1 MRKEGAAEK
10 SSVRLGWVLSV
21 VVAAQFM
28 VTLDASVVN
37 VALPAVRADLGFSEA
52 GLLWVVNAY
61 TLVFGGFLL
70 LGGRA
75 ADLFGRRRVLW
86 LGLGLFGL
94 ASLLGGLV
102 QEPSQLVV
110 ARAVQGLGAAVLAP
124 VALTIVTTTFPEGAQ
139 RTKALALWS
148 VAGASGGAAGV
159 LIGGV
164 LTDYLNWRWVLLI
177 NVPIVLFAAVGGK
190 EVPDGRPEQR
200 SGLDLIGALLATTG
214 LAALVYGVVRIG
226 GDSLTSGATLGFL
239 GAGIVLL
246 TAFVLYEAKGARQ
259 PLVQLR
265 LFAHRS
271 VSGANLAMLL
281 LASGQFA
288 SFYFV
293 SLYLQQVLHFTPAA
307 AGLAFLP
314 FCVGFTA
321 AAMLSGRVLARTGPR
336 ILVVAGTLIGA
347 LGLAWFSRI
356 STDGGFLANI
366 LGPSLVASF
375 GIGACFVPL
384 ANAATGSVLPQDAG
398 MASGL
403 LNSGQQV
410 GGSLGL
416 AVTVSVATSRTAS
429 LSDGGKP
436 TLAALNDGYGAAL
449 LAGAGLLVLAALVAL
464 ILPGRQP
471 AGSAESAPAEPDEQ
485 AEARITQPS

>member
-1 MRKEGAAEK
+1 MQETGAAEK
-10 SSVRLGWVLSV
+10 PSVRLGLVLSV

-70 LGGRA
+70 LGGRV

-86 LGLGLFGL
+86 LGLALFGL
-94 ASLLGGLV
+94 ASLAGGLA
-102 QEPSQLVV
+102 QDPAQLVT
-110 ARAVQGLGAAVLAP
+110 ARVVQGLGAAVLAP
-124 VALTIVTTTFPEGAQ
+124 VALTIVTTTFPEGAP

-177 NVPIVLFAAVGGK
+177 NVPIVVVAAVAGK

-200 SGLDLIGALLATTG
+200 TGLDLVGAVLATTG

-226 GDSLTSGATLGFL
+226 DDSLTSPTTLGFL
-239 GAGIVLL
+239 GAGLVLL
-246 TAFVLYEAKGARQ
+246 AAFVAYETKGASE
-259 PLVQLR
+259 PLVRLR
-265 LFAHRS
+265 LFAHRA
-271 VSGANLAMLL
+271 VSGANLTMLL

-293 SLYLQQVLHFTPAA
+293 SLYLQEVLRYSPSVT
-307 AGLAFLP
+307 GLAFLP
-314 FCVGFTA
+314 FCAGFTV

-336 ILVVAGTLIGA
+336 TLVACGTLIGA
-347 LGLAWFSRI
+347 VGLAWFSRI
-356 STDGGFLANI
+356 SADGSFLADI

-384 ANAATGSVLPQDAG
+384 ANAATGTVPAHDAG

-403 LNSGQQV
+403 LNSAQQV

-416 AVTVSVATSRTAS
+416 AITVSVATSRTAA
-429 LSDGGKP
+429 LTDGGDP
-436 TLAALNDGYGAAL
+436 SSASLNSGYGSAL

-464 ILPGRQP
+464 ILPGRQQ
-471 AGSAESAPAEPDEQ
+471 GVAPGTEEPDEVADQ
-485 AEARITQPS
+485 SIPQTS

>member
-1 MRKEGAAEK
+1 MRKTEAGEN
-10 SSVRLGWVLSV
+10 SSPRLGWVLSV

-70 LGGRA
+70 LGGRV
-75 ADLFGRRRVLW
+75 ADLFGKRRVLW
-86 LGLGLFGL
+86 VGLGLFGL
-94 ASLLGGLV
+94 ASLSGGLA

-110 ARAVQGLGAAVLAP
+110 ARLVQGLGAAVLAP
-124 VALTIVTTTFPEGAQ
+124 VALTIVTTTFPEGVQ
-139 RTKALALWS
+139 RTKALTLWS

-159 LIGGV
+159 LIGGL

-177 NVPIVLFAAVGGK
+177 NVPIVLFAAVAGK
-190 EVPDGRPEQR
+190 EVPQGLPEQR
-200 SGLDLIGALLATTG
+200 SRLDVMGAVLASTG
-214 LAALVYGVVRIG
+214 LAALVYGVVRTG
-226 GDSLTSGATLGFL
+226 DDSLTSPTALGFL
-239 GAGIVLL
+239 GGGLVLL
-246 TAFVLYEAKGARQ
+246 VAFVLYEVKGARE

-271 VSGANLAMLL
+271 VTGANVAMLL

-293 SLYLQQVLHFTPAA
+293 SLYLQRVLHFTPAV

-314 FCVGFTA
+314 FCVGFTT
-321 AAMLSGRVLARTGPR
+321 AAMVSGRLLARVGPR
-336 ILVVAGTLIGA
+336 MLVVAGTLIGA

-356 STDGGFLANI
+356 AADGSFLANI
-366 LGPSLVASF
+366 LGPSLLASS

-384 ANAATGSVLPQDAG
+384 ANAATGSVSQQEAG

-416 AVTVSVATSRTAS
+416 AVTVSVATSHTAS
-429 LSDGGKP
+429 LTGRREP
-436 TLAALNDGYGAAL
+436 TLEALNSGYGSAL
-449 LAGAGLLVLAALVAL
+449 LAGAGLLVLAAVVAL
-464 ILPGRQP
+464 ILPGRP
-471 AGSAESAPAEPDEQ
+471 RSLPSLATDPDDVP
-485 AEARITQPS
+485 EATIAQSS